1 MSDLSVPQAS
11 GGQAPK
17 SNKIVL
23 ILVAVV
29 VIAVLIYAFVGQSE
43 DATPASTT
51 PITQQQQLLGEWNRT
66 DQNGDLH
73 YLIFEQD
80 GTFIYTVTPKGNT
93 SPTIAAIRTDYTL
106 KDGQITVNYTIDM
119 EAFQES
125 YTVCLSDKN
134 LVIASAKEGSTR
146 LAGTFTPAGQ
156 TEDQS
161 AVSGTTTSPT
171 TSSVPNSQ
179 PTASSTPTVSATT
192 PPASSTTLTNA
203 VEAYLRYLN
212 TRTNYPDGK
221 LLYLDND
228 EIPELYLI
236 GACEADGSYLVTFAN
251 GKICERSF
259 GRLGGLTYVEKS
271 GKYQYYNGHMGYY
284 HLEQGTLSGGAFQI
298 TTTGIAEE
306 SYDDASYSTYTLN
319 GSVVDSLAFE
329 KQLSDWLR
337 GGYIL
342 YGYENSVPR
351 QTLVAQ
357 LSNLL

>member
-1 MSDLSVPQAS
+1 MMSDPATPQTG

-23 ILVAVV
+23 VIVAVV
-29 VIAVLIYAFVGQSE
+29 VIAVLIYAFVGQPE
-43 DATPASTT
+43 DAAPTGGT

-80 GTFIYTVTPKGNT
+80 GTFVYTVTPKGNT

-106 KDGQITVNYTIDM
+106 KDGQMTVNYTIDM
-119 EAFQES
+119 EVFAEC
-125 YTVCLSDKN
+125 YTACLSDKN
-134 LVIASAKEGSTR
+134 LVITSAKEGSTR
-146 LAGTFTPAGQ
+146 LAGTFAPAGQ
-156 TEDQS
+156 AEDQGTD
-161 AVSGTTTSPT
+161 SGTTTSHATP
-171 TSSVPNSQ
+171 SVPSSQ
-179 PTASSTPTVSATT
+179 ATASATT
-192 PPASSTTLTNA
+192 PPASSTTLSDAIN
-203 VEAYLRYLN
+203 AYLRYID

-228 EIPELYLI
+228 EIPELFLM
-236 GACEADGSYLVTFAN
+236 GASEADGSYLVTFAN
-251 GKICERSF
+251 GKINERPF
-259 GRLGGLTYVEKS
+259 GRIGGLTYVEKS

-284 HLEQGTLSGGAFQI
+284 HLEQGTLNGGAFQV

-306 SYDDASYSTYTLN
+306 AYDDASYSTYTLN